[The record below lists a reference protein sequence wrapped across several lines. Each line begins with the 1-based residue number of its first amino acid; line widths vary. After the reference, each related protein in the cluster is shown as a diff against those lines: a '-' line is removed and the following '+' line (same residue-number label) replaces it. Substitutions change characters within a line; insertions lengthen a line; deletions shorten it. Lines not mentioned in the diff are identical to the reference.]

1 MSDTSLTNEYNIIE
15 RAAETVET
23 VLESE
28 YGGYQTP
35 VANRAAQALADAGL
49 LAKPRTISDEN
60 LAIVN
65 GWLVET
71 GHEGNHIPGY
81 GIEPGSDVDP
91 ILQLEKL
98 PGWSVQREL
107 PTREQ
112 IAKRIHPG
120 FGRPRYDT
128 ETCHACERAGE
139 QADSILALLGAN
151 DEADH

>member
-1 MSDTSLTNEYNIIE
+1 MTDIIE

-112 IAKRIHPG
+112 IAEALHKEG
-120 FGRPRYDT
+120 AYCGTCDY
-128 ETCHACERAGE
+128 ETGNCSDCDRVLNTYANAV
-139 QADSILALLGAN
+139 LKLLGA
-151 DEADH
+151 DDA